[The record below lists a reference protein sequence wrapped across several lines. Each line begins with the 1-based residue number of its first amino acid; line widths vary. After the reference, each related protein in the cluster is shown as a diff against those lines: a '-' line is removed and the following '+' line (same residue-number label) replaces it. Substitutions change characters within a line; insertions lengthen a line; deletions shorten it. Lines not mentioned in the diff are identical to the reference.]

1 MDTQY
6 NKHATATTTT
16 TIGMPIMVVERAKK
30 HTNIFGEAN
39 HCRTT

>member
-6 NKHATATTTT
+6 NKHATAST
-16 TIGMPIMVVERAKK
+16 TIGMPIMVVGRAKK
-30 HTNIFGEAN
+30 HKNIFGEAN